1 MILTVFLLVLL
12 GFIALGMPIAFALLL
27 SAIAMMFQLDFF
39 DTQILAQNML
49 SGANSF
55 TLMAVPL
62 FMLAGELMNAGG
74 ISRRIV
80 NLASMFVGHIRGG
93 LGYVAIFASV
103 LLAALSGSA
112 VADAAALGSLLI
124 PMLREKGYD
133 AGQASGL
140 IAAGGIIA
148 PIIPPSI
155 SFIIFGVAT
164 NVSITKLF
172 FAGIAPGL
180 MMGLTL
186 VAVWTWVARKHGAI
200 KAAPRQPWSARLR
213 ALRES
218 AWALLLPVI
227 IIGGLRGGIFT
238 PTEAAVVA
246 AVYALLI
253 SLFVYREIGLRH
265 LLPLTDNDIAILR
278 AFAAKH
284 DVQWWLQPK
293 GPDTVHPLVPEHR
306 DALTYTMPEFGLRMP
321 YRPTDFTQVNHAIN
335 RAMVSRAL
343 KLLEVQP
350 TDRVADLF
358 CGLGNFTLP
367 LATQGR
373 EAVGVEGSKALTDR
387 AYEAAA
393 RHGLGDRTRFAT
405 LNLFEVDV
413 DWLRGL
419 GFFDRMLIDPPR
431 EGAHAVSQALSQL
444 TPEERPRRIVYVSCN
459 PATLARDASILVHE
473 GGYLL
478 KSAGV
483 INMFP
488 HTGHVESIAVFES
501 LDAAGVLEVQENA
514 RQRALQQAADVAAA
528 QAEKAAAAAEK
539 AAAKQAATDAYHARV
554 AAEAE
559 AASQDQA

>member
-1 MILTVFLLVLL
+1 MILTIFLLVLL

-27 SAIAMMFQLDFF
+27 SAVAMMFQLDFF

-80 NLASMFVGHIRGG
+80 NLASMFVGHIQGG

-200 KAAPRQPWSARLR
+200 KPAPRQPWSARLR

-253 SLFVYREIGLRH
+253 SLFVYREIGLRN
-265 LLPLTDNDIAILR
+265 LLPLFIN
-278 AFAAKH
+278 AARTTA
-284 DVQWWLQPK
+284 V
-293 GPDTVHPLVPEHR
+293 VMFLV
-306 DALTYTMPEFGLRMP
+306 A
-321 YRPTDFTQVNHAIN
+321 A
-335 RAMVSRAL
+335 AMVSSYMITLADMPQDLIAL
-343 KLLEVQP
+343 LEPVLDNPKLLMFALLVLLTLIGTVMDLTP
-350 TDRVADLF
+350 TILI
-358 CGLGNFTLP
+358 
-367 LATQGR
+367 LAPVLMPVVTQAG
-373 EAVGVEGSKALTDR
+373 
-387 AYEAAA
+387 
-393 RHGLGDRTRFAT
+393 
-405 LNLFEVDV
+405 
-413 DWLRGL
+413 
-419 GFFDRMLIDPPR
+419 IDPVYF
-431 EGAHAVSQALSQL
+431 GVMFVMVGCVGLL
-444 TPEERPRRIVYVSCN
+444 TPPVGTVLNVVCGV
-459 PATLARDASILVHE
+459 AR
-473 GGYLL
+473 
-478 KSAGV
+478 
-483 INMFP
+483 INME
-488 HTGHVESIAVFES
+488 TICR
-501 LDAAGVLEVQENA
+501 GVW
-514 RQRALQQAADVAAA
+514 RYVAAYTLLLVLLVIFP
-528 QAEKAAAAAEK
+528 ELI
-539 AAAKQAATDAYHARV
+539 TV
-554 AAEAE
+554 P
-559 AASQDQA
+559 ASWMH

>member
-1 MILTVFLLVLL
+1 MILTIFLLVLL

-27 SAIAMMFQLDFF
+27 SAVAMMFQLDFF

-80 NLASMFVGHIRGG
+80 NLASMFVGHIQGG

-172 FAGIAPGL
+172 FAGIAPGV

-200 KAAPRQPWSARLR
+200 KPAPRQPWSARLR

-265 LLPLTDNDIAILR
+265 LLPLFIN
-278 AFAAKH
+278 AARTTA
-284 DVQWWLQPK
+284 V
-293 GPDTVHPLVPEHR
+293 VMFLV
-306 DALTYTMPEFGLRMP
+306 A
-321 YRPTDFTQVNHAIN
+321 A
-335 RAMVSRAL
+335 AMVSSYMITLADMPQDLIAL
-343 KLLEVQP
+343 LEPVLDHPKLLMFALLVLLTLIGTVMDLTP
-350 TDRVADLF
+350 TILI
-358 CGLGNFTLP
+358 
-367 LATQGR
+367 LAPVLMPVVTQAG
-373 EAVGVEGSKALTDR
+373 
-387 AYEAAA
+387 
-393 RHGLGDRTRFAT
+393 
-405 LNLFEVDV
+405 
-413 DWLRGL
+413 
-419 GFFDRMLIDPPR
+419 IDPVYF
-431 EGAHAVSQALSQL
+431 GVMFVMVGCVGLL
-444 TPEERPRRIVYVSCN
+444 TPPVGTVLNVVCGV
-459 PATLARDASILVHE
+459 AR
-473 GGYLL
+473 
-478 KSAGV
+478 
-483 INMFP
+483 INME
-488 HTGHVESIAVFES
+488 TICR
-501 LDAAGVLEVQENA
+501 GVW
-514 RQRALQQAADVAAA
+514 RYVAAYTLLLVLLVIFP
-528 QAEKAAAAAEK
+528 ELI
-539 AAAKQAATDAYHARV
+539 TV
-554 AAEAE
+554 P
-559 AASQDQA
+559 ASWMH

>member
-12 GFIALGMPIAFALLL
+12 GLIALGMPIAFALLL

-80 NLASMFVGHIRGG
+80 NLASTFVGHIQGG

-186 VAVWTWVARKHGAI
+186 VAVWTWVARKHGSI
-200 KAAPRQPWSARLR
+200 KPSPREPWSKRWK

-218 AWALLLPVI
+218 LWALMLPVI

-246 AVYALLI
+246 AVYALLV
-253 SLFVYREIGLRH
+253 SLFVYREIGVRDLA
-265 LLPLTDNDIAILR
+265 PLFINAASTTAIVMFLV
-278 AFAAKH
+278 AA
-284 DVQWWLQPK
+284 
-293 GPDTVHPLVPEHR
+293 
-306 DALTYTMPEFGLRMP
+306 
-321 YRPTDFTQVNHAIN
+321 
-335 RAMVSRAL
+335 AMVSSYMITLADMPQDL
-343 KLLEVQP
+343 IALLEPVLDQP
-350 TDRVADLF
+350 RLLMFALLILLTLVGTVMDLTPTI
-358 CGLGNFTLP
+358 LI
-367 LATQGR
+367 LAPVLMPVVT
-373 EAVGVEGSKALTDR
+373 KA
-387 AYEAAA
+387 
-393 RHGLGDRTRFAT
+393 G
-405 LNLFEVDV
+405 
-413 DWLRGL
+413 
-419 GFFDRMLIDPPR
+419 IDPVYF
-431 EGAHAVSQALSQL
+431 GVMFVMVGCVGLL
-444 TPEERPRRIVYVSCN
+444 TPPVGTVLNVVCGV
-459 PATLARDASILVHE
+459 AR
-473 GGYLL
+473 
-478 KSAGV
+478 
-483 INMFP
+483 INME
-488 HTGHVESIAVFES
+488 TIIR
-501 LDAAGVLEVQENA
+501 GVW
-514 RQRALQQAADVAAA
+514 RYVAAYTLLLVLLVIFP
-528 QAEKAAAAAEK
+528 ELI
-539 AAAKQAATDAYHARV
+539 TVPARWMH
-554 AAEAE
+554 
-559 AASQDQA
+559 

>member
-12 GFIALGMPIAFALLL
+12 GLIALGMPIAFALLL

-80 NLASMFVGHIRGG
+80 NLASTFVGHIQGG

-186 VAVWTWVARKHGAI
+186 VAVWTWVARKHGSI
-200 KAAPRQPWSARLR
+200 KPSPREPWSKRWK

-218 AWALLLPVI
+218 LWALMLPVI

-246 AVYALLI
+246 AVYALLV
-253 SLFVYREIGLRH
+253 SLFVYREIGVRDLA
-265 LLPLTDNDIAILR
+265 PLFINAASTTAIVMFLV
-278 AFAAKH
+278 AA
-284 DVQWWLQPK
+284 
-293 GPDTVHPLVPEHR
+293 
-306 DALTYTMPEFGLRMP
+306 
-321 YRPTDFTQVNHAIN
+321 
-335 RAMVSRAL
+335 AMVSSYMITLADMPQDLIAL
-343 KLLEVQP
+343 LEPVLDQPKLLMFALLVLLTLVGTVMDLTP
-350 TDRVADLF
+350 TILI
-358 CGLGNFTLP
+358 
-367 LATQGR
+367 LAPVLMPVVT
-373 EAVGVEGSKALTDR
+373 KA
-387 AYEAAA
+387 
-393 RHGLGDRTRFAT
+393 G
-405 LNLFEVDV
+405 
-413 DWLRGL
+413 
-419 GFFDRMLIDPPR
+419 IDPVYF
-431 EGAHAVSQALSQL
+431 GVMFVMVGCVGLL
-444 TPEERPRRIVYVSCN
+444 TPPVGTVLNVVCGV
-459 PATLARDASILVHE
+459 AR
-473 GGYLL
+473 
-478 KSAGV
+478 
-483 INMFP
+483 INMETICRGVWRYVVAYTLLLVLLVIFP
-488 HTGHVESIAVFES
+488 ELITVP
-501 LDAAGVLEVQENA
+501 A
-514 RQRALQQAADVAAA
+514 RWM
-528 QAEKAAAAAEK
+528 
-539 AAAKQAATDAYHARV
+539 H
-554 AAEAE
+554 
-559 AASQDQA
+559 

>member
-253 SLFVYREIGLRH
+253 SLFVYREIGLPH
-265 LLPLTDNDIAILR
+265 LLPLFIN
-278 AFAAKH
+278 AARTTA
-284 DVQWWLQPK
+284 V
-293 GPDTVHPLVPEHR
+293 VMFLV
-306 DALTYTMPEFGLRMP
+306 A
-321 YRPTDFTQVNHAIN
+321 A
-335 RAMVSRAL
+335 AMVSSYMITLADMPQDLIAL
-343 KLLEVQP
+343 LEPVLDQPKLLMFALLVLLTLVGTVMDLTP
-350 TDRVADLF
+350 TILI
-358 CGLGNFTLP
+358 
-367 LATQGR
+367 LAPVLMPVVTQAG
-373 EAVGVEGSKALTDR
+373 
-387 AYEAAA
+387 
-393 RHGLGDRTRFAT
+393 
-405 LNLFEVDV
+405 
-413 DWLRGL
+413 
-419 GFFDRMLIDPPR
+419 IDPVYF
-431 EGAHAVSQALSQL
+431 GVMFVMVGCVGLL
-444 TPEERPRRIVYVSCN
+444 TPPVGTVLNVVCGV
-459 PATLARDASILVHE
+459 AR
-473 GGYLL
+473 
-478 KSAGV
+478 
-483 INMFP
+483 INMETICKGVWRYVVAYTLLLVLLVIFP
-488 HTGHVESIAVFES
+488 ELITVP
-501 LDAAGVLEVQENA
+501 
-514 RQRALQQAADVAAA
+514 
-528 QAEKAAAAAEK
+528 
-539 AAAKQAATDAYHARV
+539 
-554 AAEAE
+554 
-559 AASQDQA
+559 ASWMH

>member
-12 GFIALGMPIAFALLL
+12 GLIALGMPIAFALLL
-27 SAIAMMFQLDFF
+27 SALAMMFQLDFF

-80 NLASMFVGHIRGG
+80 SLASAFVGHIQGG

-103 LLAALSGSA
+103 LLASLSGSA

-186 VAVWTWVARKHGAI
+186 IAVWSWVARKHGTI
-200 KAAPRQPWSARLR
+200 KPSPRVPWRNR
-213 ALRES
+213 MKALRES
-218 AWALLLPVI
+218 LWALMLPVI

-246 AVYALLI
+246 AVYALLV
-253 SLFVYREIGLRH
+253 SLFVYREIGIRDLAQ
-265 LLPLTDNDIAILR
+265 L
-278 AFAAKH
+278 FANAARTTA
-284 DVQWWLQPK
+284 V
-293 GPDTVHPLVPEHR
+293 VMFLV
-306 DALTYTMPEFGLRMP
+306 A
-321 YRPTDFTQVNHAIN
+321 A
-335 RAMVSRAL
+335 AMVSSYMITLADMPQDLIAL
-343 KLLEVQP
+343 LEPVMDQPKLLMFALLILLTVVGTVMDLTP
-350 TDRVADLF
+350 TILI
-358 CGLGNFTLP
+358 LGPVLMP
-367 LATQGR
+367 
-373 EAVGVEGSKALTDR
+373 VVVKA
-387 AYEAAA
+387 
-393 RHGLGDRTRFAT
+393 G
-405 LNLFEVDV
+405 
-413 DWLRGL
+413 
-419 GFFDRMLIDPPR
+419 IDPVYF
-431 EGAHAVSQALSQL
+431 GVMFVMVGSVGLL
-444 TPEERPRRIVYVSCN
+444 TPPVGTVLNVVCGV
-459 PATLARDASILVHE
+459 AR
-473 GGYLL
+473 
-478 KSAGV
+478 
-483 INMFP
+483 INMETICKGVWRYVVAYTVLLVLLVIFP
-488 HTGHVESIAVFES
+488 ELITVP
-501 LDAAGVLEVQENA
+501 A
-514 RQRALQQAADVAAA
+514 RWM
-528 QAEKAAAAAEK
+528 
-539 AAAKQAATDAYHARV
+539 H
-554 AAEAE
+554 
-559 AASQDQA
+559 

>member
-12 GFIALGMPIAFALLL
+12 GLIALGMPIAFALLV

-39 DTQILAQNML
+39 DSQILAQNML

-80 NLASMFVGHIRGG
+80 NLAGMFVGHIQGG

-124 PMLREKGYD
+124 PMLRDKGYD

-164 NVSITKLF
+164 NISITKLF

-180 MMGLTL
+180 LMGLTL
-186 VAVWTWVARKHGAI
+186 VAVWTWIARRHGTT
-200 KAAPRQPWSARLR
+200 KATPRQPWRARLR

-253 SLFVYREIGLRH
+253 SLFVYREIGLRQ
-265 LLPLTDNDIAILR
+265 LLPLFVN
-278 AFAAKH
+278 AARTTA
-284 DVQWWLQPK
+284 V
-293 GPDTVHPLVPEHR
+293 VMFLV
-306 DALTYTMPEFGLRMP
+306 A
-321 YRPTDFTQVNHAIN
+321 A
-335 RAMVSRAL
+335 AMVSSYMITLADMPQDL
-343 KLLEVQP
+343 IALLEPVLDHPRLLMFALLVLLTLVGMVMDLTP
-350 TDRVADLF
+350 TILI
-358 CGLGNFTLP
+358 
-367 LATQGR
+367 LAPVLMPVVTQAG
-373 EAVGVEGSKALTDR
+373 
-387 AYEAAA
+387 
-393 RHGLGDRTRFAT
+393 
-405 LNLFEVDV
+405 
-413 DWLRGL
+413 
-419 GFFDRMLIDPPR
+419 IDPVYF
-431 EGAHAVSQALSQL
+431 GVMFVMVGCVGLL
-444 TPEERPRRIVYVSCN
+444 TPPVGTVLNVVCGV
-459 PATLARDASILVHE
+459 AR
-473 GGYLL
+473 
-478 KSAGV
+478 
-483 INMFP
+483 INMETICRGVWRYVLAYTLLLILLVIFP
-488 HTGHVESIAVFES
+488 ELITVP
-501 LDAAGVLEVQENA
+501 
-514 RQRALQQAADVAAA
+514 
-528 QAEKAAAAAEK
+528 
-539 AAAKQAATDAYHARV
+539 
-554 AAEAE
+554 
-559 AASQDQA
+559 ASWMH